1 MNYITSSGFPDL
13 NGSMVV
19 TNDNVDSYYSNSLQ
33 QNGTVRNT
41 GGSGL
46 DFSVSFS
53 TTPPRVYHINAQPN
67 ANGLGFNGSAN
78 NNGPTLGTNPWSA
91 TASTGETP
99 ETAAKQTAY

>member
-1 MNYITSSGFPDL
+1 MNYITSSAFSDL

-33 QNGTVRNT
+33 ENGAVRNT

-53 TTPPRVYHINAQPN
+53 ASPPRVYHINAQAN
-67 ANGLGFNGSAN
+67 ANGNGFSGSAN
-78 NNGPTLGTNPWSA
+78 NNGPTAGTNPWSA
-91 TASTGETP
+91 TASTGEP
-99 ETAAKQTAY
+99 AETAAKTTAY